1 LKHGVNNLLHGR
13 NYQQNQRN
21 EMKTI
26 MILLA
31 RYDFKRGR
39 VRSANQHYLAEYG
52 RLYELA
58 EKESKRMYNWGIK

>member
-1 LKHGVNNLLHGR
+1 
-13 NYQQNQRN
+13 
-21 EMKTI
+21 MKPI
-26 MILLA
+26 MKLLA